1 MRTRSS
7 TAKPAQALQ
16 FQTNTGRT
24 PGRSARTVLPAPV
37 HRAFLKHTA
46 RYFFSCLGRRK
57 NRVADRPTLHFQVTS
72 RVLLSQCAAT
82 GLTEYDVRVNTIG
95 VRTRRAELNKVAR
108 RACTQ
113 RQRLEARQPLT
124 AWAAA
129 WIAEPVP
136 LSRWRSPQSIKVK
149 EVSFA
154 SPLHSN
160 TTDQTISSI
169 GGFVM
174 PA

>member
-16 FQTNTGRT
+16 FQTNAGHT
-24 PGRSARTVLPAPV
+24 PGKPARTVLPAPV
-37 HRAFLKHTA
+37 HRAFLQHTA

-57 NRVADRPTLHFQVTS
+57 NWGADRPTLHFQVTS
-72 RVLLSQCAAT
+72 RVLVSLYAAT
-82 GLTEYDVRVNTIG
+82 GVTEYDVRVNTIPG
-95 VRTRRAELNKVAR
+95 RRRRAELNEAR
-108 RACTQ
+108 WQAWSQ
-113 RQRLEARQPLT
+113 RQRLAARQPLT

-129 WIAEPVP
+129 LIVEPVP